1 MTETLPAAAVVSDE
15 SPSTDARQVGPA
27 HRTTHPL
34 ASGPVVQPATT
45 VDGFVEAF
53 LAELNYGQG
62 TLLSQSTVN
71 DQYLAL
77 ARTVRRY
84 LMADWL
90 ETGARRRQ
98 AQHKTI

>member
-1 MTETLPAAAVVSDE
+1 MTESALPTALLSDE

-27 HRTTHPL
+27 FRATHPL
-34 ASGPVVQPATT
+34 ASGPMIQPTAT

-62 TLLSQSTVN
+62 VQLSTSTDN

-77 ARTVRRY
+77 ARTVRRA
-84 LMADWL
+84 LDRAAA
-90 ETGARRRQ
+90 GPPR
-98 AQHKTI
+98 